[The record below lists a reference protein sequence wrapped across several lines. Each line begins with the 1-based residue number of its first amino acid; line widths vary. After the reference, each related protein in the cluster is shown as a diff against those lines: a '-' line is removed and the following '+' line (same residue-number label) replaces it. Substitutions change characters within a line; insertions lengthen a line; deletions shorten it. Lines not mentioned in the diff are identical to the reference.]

1 MNEDGNNSQ
10 NQLPAP
16 LDKPKP
22 KVSFKERLRKISP
35 LKKGIL
41 ASVVLLLVVSTIL
54 FAYEGYRYEN
64 TDDAYVQAYSTQIA
78 PKVSGIVTNV
88 LIIENQQVKA
98 GQILVQI
105 DRKDYV
111 AGLADSIASRG
122 SLEAQYRNADR
133 DLQRMKLLIHDKAIS
148 QQAYDRALANFLNL
162 QRQTKAAEARA
173 DEARLN
179 LEYTSVRAPA
189 DGWIAR
195 RSIDTGMY
203 AAAGTAVLG
212 FVPNDER
219 WIDANYKETQLES
232 IVPGRPARVTVDAL
246 KGKTFEGVVESI
258 SPATGATFTLLPP
271 DNATGNFTKVV
282 QRIPV
287 RIKLKNLKPEDLVA
301 LQAGLSAEVDI
312 YKHRAP
318 EQLPPLAPP
327 IFAFEE
333 IKTPPPPITASAIEK
348 DEEAGIA
355 ANKAAVLDEDASD
368 APANR

>member
-1 MNEDGNNSQ
+1 MTEEQKN
-10 NQLPAP
+10 PAENGSEQ
-16 LDKPKP
+16 PKK
-22 KVSFKERLRKISP
+22 KVPFKERLQKMSRT
-35 LKKGIL
+35 KKAVLG
-41 ASVVLLLVVSTIL
+41 SVVLLLVGSTAI
-54 FAYEGYRYEN
+54 FAYEEYRYEN

-88 LIIENQQVKA
+88 LVVENQQVKA

-111 AGLADSIASRG
+111 AGLGDSIASRG
-122 SLEAQYRNADR
+122 SLEAQYRNAAR
-133 DLQRMKLLIHDKAIS
+133 DLQRMKLLIRDKAIS
-148 QQAYDRALANFLNL
+148 SQAYDRAFANFLNL
-162 QRQTKAAEARA
+162 QRQTKAAEARSE
-173 DEARLN
+173 EARLN

-212 FVPNDER
+212 FIPNDER
-219 WIDANYKETQLES
+219 WVDANYKETQLSS
-232 IVPGRPARVTVDAL
+232 IVPGRPARVTVDAI

-282 QRIPV
+282 QRVPV

-312 YKHRAP
+312 YKHRDP
-318 EQLPPLAPP
+318 EALPPLEPP

-333 IKTPPPPITASAIEK
+333 IKTPPPPITSSAIQQ
-348 DEEAGIA
+348 DEEAGVSA
-355 ANKAAVLDEDASD
+355 HEAAVLDEDASD
-368 APANR
+368 AAPANH